1 MTIRDARADDVAAI
15 FALVCELAEY
25 ERLSHEVVSDEDA
38 FARHLFGERPAAQC
52 IVAEDS
58 GEVVGFALYFTT
70 FSTFLG
76 TPGIWLED
84 LFVRPS
90 ARRNGHGGALLREL
104 RERTTGR
111 VEWAVLDWN
120 EPAQSFYRSIGAA
133 PLDEWTT
140 WRWRRTEDER
150 TL

>member
-1 MTIRDARADDVAAI
+1 MSIRDARPDDVPAI
-15 FALVCELAEY
+15 FRLVCELAEY
-25 ERLSHEVVSDEDA
+25 ERLAHAVVSDEAA

-52 IVAEDS
+52 IVAED
-58 GEVVGFALYFTT
+58 GDDVVGFALYFTT

-84 LFVRPS
+84 LFVQPS
-90 ARRNGHGGALLREL
+90 ARRHGHGGSLLRAL
-104 RERTTGR
+104 RARTTGR

-120 EPAQSFYRSIGAA
+120 EPAQAFYRSIGAQ

-140 WRWRRTEDER
+140 WRWGPQPVGD
-150 TL
+150 